1 MARQNIFGTVFG
13 VEAGMLQLAVFPN
26 ISKRRAGEI
35 VDRIFNFYRN
45 KDVRLVMPATEA
57 RQFRK
62 EEYGLPCVE
71 RVHIDMALSIGGDGT
86 LLGVCR
92 RFREQGIPVC
102 GINLGTLGFLADIEP
117 NELEIRLGKILVGDY
132 VVEHRLLLSGYVH
145 NELGEKFLG
154 NAINDVVISK
164 GGTARMLTLGLYVN
178 DTHLMNYKADGMI
191 ISSPTG
197 STAYSLSAGGPI
209 LNPTIRALLLTPI
222 CAHTF
227 QMRPLVV
234 SEDDEIRIKISAN
247 RDLIV
252 TLDGQES
259 FQIQP
264 GDEVVVRKSR
274 AAARIVKFADKN
286 YYDVLKAKLWNT
298 GSVQN
303 F

>member
-13 VEAGMLQLAVFPN
+13 VEAGMMQIAVFPN
-26 ISKRRAGEI
+26 ISKRRSGEI

-86 LLGVCR
+86 LIGVCR
-92 RFREQGIPVC
+92 RFREQGVPVC

-117 NELEIRLGKILVGDY
+117 RELESRLAKILVGEY
-132 VVEHRLLLSGYVH
+132 IVENRLLLSGFTF

-164 GGTARMLTLGLYVN
+164 GGSGRMLKMEIYVN
-178 DTHLMNYKADGMI
+178 NTHLTDCKADGLI
-191 ISSPTG
+191 VSSPTG

-209 LNPTIRALLLTPI
+209 LNPTLRALIIIPI
-222 CAHTF
+222 CPHTF

-234 SEDDEIRIKISAN
+234 SEDDEVKIKIAAN
-247 RDLIV
+247 SDLVV
-252 TLDGQES
+252 TLDGQEVFKLPPS
-259 FQIQP
+259 E
-264 GDEVVVRKSR
+264 EVIVRKSKMT
-274 AAARIVKFADKN
+274 AQIVKFADKN
-286 YYDVLKAKLWNT
+286 YYDVLKAKLW
-298 GSVQN
+298 GKGGDWH
-303 F
+303 

>member
-13 VEAGMLQLAVFPN
+13 VDAGMMQIAVCPN
-26 ISKRRAGEI
+26 MSKRRSGEI
-35 VDRIFNFYRN
+35 VDRIFEFYKN
-45 KDVRLVMPATEA
+45 KNVRLVMPATEA

-62 EEYGLPCVE
+62 EEFGLPCIE
-71 RVHIDMALSIGGDGT
+71 RVHMDLALSIGGDGT

-92 RFREQGIPVC
+92 KFREQGIPVC

-117 NELEIRLGKILVGDY
+117 RELESRLGKILLG
-132 VVEHRLLLSGYVH
+132 EFMIENRLLLSAFVK
-145 NELGEKFLG
+145 NELSNKFLG

-164 GGTARMLTLGLYVN
+164 GGTARMLRLDIFIN
-178 DTHLMNYKADGMI
+178 DTYLTHCKADGFI
-191 ISSPTG
+191 VSSPTG

-209 LNPTIRALLLTPI
+209 LNPTIRALIITPI

-234 SEDDEIRIKISAN
+234 SEDDEVRIKISAN
-247 RDLIV
+247 KNLML

-264 GDEVVVRKSR
+264 NDEIVVRKSQKT
-274 AAARIVKFADKN
+274 ARIVKFADKN
-286 YYDVLKAKLWNT
+286 YYDVLKAKLWGNA
-298 GSVQN
+298 
-303 F
+303 FEPI

>member
-13 VEAGMLQLAVFPN
+13 VEAGMMQIAVFPN
-26 ISKRRAGEI
+26 ISKRRSGEI
-35 VDRIFNFYRN
+35 VDRIINFYRN
-45 KDVRLVMPATEA
+45 KNVRLVMPATEA

-86 LLGVCR
+86 LIGVCR

-117 NELEIRLGKILVGDY
+117 RELESRLAKILIGDY
-132 VVEHRLLLSGYVH
+132 IVENRLLLSGFTS

-164 GGTARMLTLGLYVN
+164 GGSGRMLRMEISVN
-178 DTHLMNYKADGMI
+178 DTHLTDCKADGLI
-191 ISSPTG
+191 VSSPTG

-209 LNPTIRALLLTPI
+209 LNPNIRALIIIPI
-222 CAHTF
+222 CPHTF

-234 SEDDEIRIKISAN
+234 NEDDEVKIKIMASS
-247 RDLIV
+247 DLIV
-252 TLDGQES
+252 TLDGQEIFKLPPS
-259 FQIQP
+259 
-264 GDEVVVRKSR
+264 DEVVVRKSKTT
-274 AAARIVKFADKN
+274 AQIVKFADKN
-286 YYDVLKAKLWNT
+286 YYDVLKAKLWGT
-298 GSVQN
+298 GGDWH
-303 F
+303 

>member
-13 VEAGMLQLAVFPN
+13 VDAGMLQLAVFPN
-26 ISKRRAGEI
+26 VSKRRSVEI
-35 VDRIFNFYRN
+35 VDRIFNFYKN
-45 KDVRLVMPATEA
+45 KNVRLVMPATEA

-117 NELEIRLGKILVGDY
+117 NELESRLAKILVGDY
-132 VVEHRLLLSGYVH
+132 IVEHRLLLSGYIR

-164 GGTARMLTLGLYVN
+164 GGGARMLRLKTFIN
-178 DTHLMNYKADGMI
+178 NTPLMNYKADGVI

-209 LNPTIRALLLTPI
+209 LNPNIRALLLTPI

-234 SEDDEIRIKISAN
+234 SEDDEICIKIEAN
-247 RDLIV
+247 RDLMV
-252 TLDGQES
+252 TLDGQEI

-264 GDEVVVRKSR
+264 GDDVVVRKSI
-274 AAARIVKFADKN
+274 AVARIVKFADKN
-286 YYDVLKAKLWNT
+286 YYDVLKAKLWN
-298 GSVQN
+298 
-303 F
+303 

>member
-13 VEAGMLQLAVFPN
+13 VDAGMLQLAVFPN
-26 ISKRRAGEI
+26 ISKRRSIEI
-35 VDRIFNFYRN
+35 VDRIFNFYKN
-45 KDVRLVMPATEA
+45 KNVRLVMPATEA

-117 NELEIRLGKILVGDY
+117 NELESRLAKILVGDY
-132 VVEHRLLLSGYVH
+132 IVEHRLLLSGYVR

-164 GGTARMLTLGLYVN
+164 GGGARMLKLSTYVN
-178 DTHLMNYKADGMI
+178 DTYLMSYKADGVI

-209 LNPTIRALLLTPI
+209 LNPNIRALILTPI
-222 CAHTF
+222 CPHTF
-227 QMRPLVV
+227 QMRPLIV
-234 SEDDEIRIKISAN
+234 SEDDEICIKIEAN
-247 RDLIV
+247 RDLMV
-252 TLDGQES
+252 TLDGQEI

-264 GDEVVVRKSR
+264 NDDIIVRKSI
-274 AAARIVKFADKN
+274 AVAKIVKFADKN
-286 YYDVLKAKLWNT
+286 YYDVLKAKLWKE
-298 GSVQN
+298 
-303 F
+303 

>member
-13 VEAGMLQLAVFPN
+13 VEAGMMQIAVFPN
-26 ISKRRAGEI
+26 ISKRRSGEI

-45 KDVRLVMPATEA
+45 KNVRLVMPATEA

-86 LLGVCR
+86 LIGVCR

-117 NELEIRLGKILVGDY
+117 RELESRLAKILVGEY
-132 VVEHRLLLSGYVH
+132 VVENRLLLSGFIA
-145 NELGEKFLG
+145 NELHEKFLG

-164 GGTARMLTLGLYVN
+164 GGSARMLHMEIFVN
-178 DTHLMNYKADGMI
+178 NTHLTNCKADGLI
-191 ISSPTG
+191 VSSPTG
-197 STAYSLSAGGPI
+197 STAYNLSAGGPI
-209 LNPTIRALLLTPI
+209 LNPNIRALIIIPI
-222 CAHTF
+222 CPHTF

-234 SEDDEIRIKISAN
+234 SEDDEVRIKITAMS
-247 RDLIV
+247 DLSV

-259 FQIQP
+259 FKLP
-264 GDEVVVRKSR
+264 PSDEVIIRKSKMT
-274 AAARIVKFADKN
+274 AQIVKFADKN
-286 YYDVLKAKLWNT
+286 YYDVLKAKLWGT
-298 GSVQN
+298 GGDWH
-303 F
+303 

>member
-1 MARQNIFGTVFG
+1 LATGVEKMARQNIFGTVFG
-13 VEAGMLQLAVFPN
+13 VDAGMMQIAVFPN
-26 ISKRRAGEI
+26 LSKRRAVEI
-35 VDRIFNFYRN
+35 VDRIFNFYQN
-45 KDVRLVMPATEA
+45 KNVRLVMPATEA

-62 EEYGLPCVE
+62 E
-71 RVHIDMALSIGGDGT
+71 ALSIGGDGT

-117 NELEIRLGKILVGDY
+117 MELESRLGKILVGDY
-132 VVEHRLLLSGYVH
+132 IVEHRLLLSGFVR

-164 GGTARMLTLGLYVN
+164 GGAPRMLQLSLSVN
-178 DTHLMNYKADGMI
+178 NTYLMDYKADGI
-191 ISSPTG
+191 IVSSPTG

-227 QMRPLVV
+227 QMRPMVV
-234 SEDDEIRIKISAN
+234 SEDDEVRIKVSAN
-247 RDLIV
+247 REVIV

-259 FQIQP
+259 FKIQP
-264 GDEVVVRKSR
+264 NDEVIVRKSKMT
-274 AAARIVKFADKN
+274 AQIVKFADKS
-286 YYDVLKAKLWNT
+286 YYDVLKAKMWNYP
-298 GSVQN
+298 SVEN
-303 F
+303 R

>member
-1 MARQNIFGTVFG
+1 
-13 VEAGMLQLAVFPN
+13 
-26 ISKRRAGEI
+26 
-35 VDRIFNFYRN
+35 
-45 KDVRLVMPATEA
+45 MPATEA

-71 RVHIDMALSIGGDGT
+71 RMHIDMALSIGGDGT

-117 NELEIRLGKILVGDY
+117 PELESRLGKILIGEY
-132 VVEHRLLLSGYVH
+132 IVEHRLLLSGYIR
-145 NELGEKFLG
+145 NELGERFVG

-164 GGTARMLTLGLYVN
+164 GGGARMLKLSTYVN
-178 DTHLMNYKADGMI
+178 NTYLMNYKADGVI

-222 CAHTF
+222 CPHTF

-234 SEDDEIRIKISAN
+234 SEDDEIRIKIEAN
-247 RDLIV
+247 RDLMV
-252 TLDGQES
+252 TLDGQEII
-259 FQIQP
+259 QIQP
-264 GDEVVVRKSR
+264 NDEVVVRKSQ
-274 AAARIVKFADKN
+274 AVAKIVKFADKN

-298 GSVQN
+298 
-303 F
+303 

>member
-13 VEAGMLQLAVFPN
+13 VDAGMLQLAVFPN
-26 ISKRRAGEI
+26 MSKRRAGEI
-35 VDRIFNFYRN
+35 VERIFNFYQN
-45 KDVRLVMPATEA
+45 KNVRLVMPATEA
-57 RQFRK
+57 RHFRK
-62 EEYGLPCVE
+62 DEYGLPCVE

-117 NELEIRLGKILVGDY
+117 RELELRLGKILIGEY
-132 VVEHRLLLSGYVH
+132 FIENRLLLSGYIR
-145 NELGEKFLG
+145 NEYGEKFLG

-164 GGTARMLTLGLYVN
+164 GGSARMLTLSVSVN
-178 DTHLMNYKADGMI
+178 ETHLMDYKADGLI
-191 ISSPTG
+191 VSSPTG

-234 SEDDEIRIKISAN
+234 SEDDEIKIRVTAA
-247 RDLIV
+247 RDLV
-252 TLDGQES
+252 LTLDGQES

-264 GDEVVVRKSR
+264 SDEIVVRKSR
-274 AAARIVKFADKN
+274 KTAQIVKFADKN
-286 YYDVLKAKLWNT
+286 YYEVLKAKMWT
-298 GSVQN
+298 
-303 F
+303 

>member
-13 VEAGMLQLAVFPN
+13 IDAGMLQLAVFPN
-26 ISKRRAGEI
+26 MSKRRAGEI
-35 VDRIFNFYRN
+35 VERIFDFYRN
-45 KDVRLVMPATEA
+45 KNVRLVMPATEA

-92 RFREQGIPVC
+92 RFKEQGIPVC

-117 NELEIRLGKILVGDY
+117 QELESRLGKILVGDY
-132 VVEHRLLLSGYVH
+132 IIEHRLLLSGYIR

-164 GGTARMLTLGLYVN
+164 GGGARMLKLSTYVN
-178 DTHLMNYKADGMI
+178 STYLMSYKADGVI

-222 CAHTF
+222 CPHTF

-234 SEDDEIRIKISAN
+234 SEDDEICIKIEAN
-247 RDLIV
+247 RDLMV
-252 TLDGQES
+252 TLDGQET

-264 GDEVVVRKSR
+264 GDDVVVRKSR
-274 AAARIVKFADKN
+274 AVAKIVKFADKN
-286 YYDVLKAKLWNT
+286 YYDVLKAKLWKE
-298 GSVQN
+298 
-303 F
+303 

>member
-13 VEAGMLQLAVFPN
+13 VEAGMMQIAVFPN
-26 ISKRRAGEI
+26 ISKRRSGEI

-86 LLGVCR
+86 LIGVCR
-92 RFREQGIPVC
+92 RFREQGVPVC

-117 NELEIRLGKILVGDY
+117 RELESRLAKILVGEY
-132 VVEHRLLLSGYVH
+132 IVENRLLLSGFTS

-164 GGTARMLTLGLYVN
+164 GDSRRMLRMEIYVN
-178 DTHLMNYKADGMI
+178 DTHLTDCKADGLI
-191 ISSPTG
+191 VSSPTG

-209 LNPTIRALLLTPI
+209 LNPNIRALIIIPI
-222 CAHTF
+222 CPHTF

-234 SEDDEIRIKISAN
+234 SEDDEVKIKIAAN
-247 RDLIV
+247 SDLVV
-252 TLDGQES
+252 TLDGQEI
-259 FQIQP
+259 FKLP
-264 GDEVVVRKSR
+264 PNDEVVVRKSR
-274 AAARIVKFADKN
+274 TTAQIVKFADKN
-286 YYDVLKAKLWNT
+286 YYDVLKAKLWGN
-298 GSVQN
+298 GGDWH
-303 F
+303 

>member
-13 VEAGMLQLAVFPN
+13 VDAGMMQIAVFPN
-26 ISKRRAGEI
+26 MSKRRAGEI
-35 VDRIFNFYRN
+35 VDRIFSYYQN
-45 KDVRLVMPATEA
+45 KNVRLVMPATEA
-57 RQFRK
+57 RHFRK
-62 EEYGLPCVE
+62 DEFGLPCVE

-92 RFREQGIPVC
+92 RVREQSIPVC

-117 NELEIRLGKILVGDY
+117 KELELRLGKILIGEY
-132 VVEHRLLLSGYVH
+132 FVENRLLLSGFIR

-164 GGTARMLTLGLYVN
+164 GLSARMITMSVFIN
-178 DTHLMNYKADGMI
+178 DTHLMDYKADGLI

-234 SEDDEIRIKISAN
+234 SEDDEIKIKILAA
-247 RDLIV
+247 RDLV
-252 TLDGQES
+252 LTLDGQES
-259 FQIQP
+259 FNIQP
-264 GDEVVVRKSR
+264 TDEIIVRKSR
-274 AAARIVKFADKN
+274 KTAQIVKFADKN
-286 YYDVLKAKLWNT
+286 YYEILKAKMW
-298 GSVQN
+298 S
-303 F
+303 

>member
-13 VEAGMLQLAVFPN
+13 VEAGMMQIAVFPN
-26 ISKRRAGEI
+26 ISKRRSGEI

-57 RQFRK
+57 RLFRK

-86 LLGVCR
+86 LIGVCR

-117 NELEIRLGKILVGDY
+117 KELEIRLGKILVGDY
-132 VVEHRLLLSGYVH
+132 IVENRLLISGYVSSDM
-145 NELGEKFLG
+145 GERFLG

-164 GGTARMLTLGLYVN
+164 GTSARMLRMEIFIN
-178 DTHLMNYKADGMI
+178 DTHLADCKADGLI
-191 ISSPTG
+191 VSSPTG

-209 LNPTIRALLLTPI
+209 LNPTIRALIIVPI

-234 SEDDEIRIKISAN
+234 SEDDEVRIKISAN
-247 RDLIV
+247 TDFTV
-252 TLDGQES
+252 TLDGQEN
-259 FQIQP
+259 FKIP
-264 GDEVVVRKSR
+264 PTNEVIVKKSR
-274 AAARIVKFADKN
+274 MTAQIVKFADKN
-286 YYDVLKAKLWNT
+286 YYDVLKAKLW
-298 GSVQN
+298 GASID
-303 F
+303 